1 MKKLLTGSTALIAAG
16 LLSGGAYA
24 ADPIK
29 IGVGGY
35 FGGGIVFVDQDDS
48 DTQPGAN
55 TRGHR
60 IERESEITFAGSTTL
75 DNGIKVGVNIQLEG
89 ESSSDIIDE
98 SYIWFEG
105 TFGKITFGAE
115 DSAAVA
121 LNVGTP
127 KPSNFF
133 WGAASPVFS
142 TVDCG
147 TNGVGIG
154 AGLSC
159 AIGDYGLFGVDG
171 DNEKITYLSP
181 KMGGFQVGI
190 SYTPD
195 GHEAGSATGQQ
206 GAGYSGGD
214 ADNTAGEQSE
224 VISVGAQWSGD
235 LGGMGVRIGGGYK
248 SGDLEVPAAG
258 AEDQD
263 LWGVGVSVS
272 SGKLNVGAHWTEDDR
287 GVSITNSDKTSL
299 VVGLNYKLGGPW
311 QVGAEYTKTEVEAGT
326 AGGEDEGEAFVLGG
340 SYNMGAGVSFQGE
353 VQFWDI
359 SDNLGAAAAENDA
372 TVFIVGTT
380 IWF

>member
-1 MKKLLTGSTALIAAG
+1 MKKLLTGTTALIAAG
-16 LLSGGAYA
+16 LLSSGAYA

-35 FGGGIVFVDQDDS
+35 FAGGIIMVDQDDA
-48 DTQPGAN
+48 DTEPGRN
-55 TRGHR
+55 TRNHR
-60 IERESEITFAGSTTL
+60 IERESEITFSGSTTL
-75 DNGIKVGVNIQLEG
+75 DNGIKVGANIQLEG
-89 ESSSDIIDE
+89 ESSTDIIDE

-105 TFGKITFGAE
+105 SFGKFQFGAE
-115 DSAAVA
+115 DSAATG

-127 KPSNFF
+127 KPTNFF

-142 TVDCG
+142 LVDCG

-154 AGLSC
+154 EDLSC
-159 AIGDYGLFGVDG
+159 AIGDYSLLSLDG
-171 DNEKITYLSP
+171 DAEKITYYSP
-181 KMGGFQVGI
+181 KIGGFKLGI

-195 GHEAGSATGQQ
+195 NHEAGQQ

-214 ADNTAGEQSE
+214 ADNTVGQQSE

-248 SGDLEVPAAG
+248 AGDLEVAAAG
-258 AEDQD
+258 AEDRD
-263 LWGVGVSVS
+263 YWGIGVSVNMD
-272 SGKLNVGAHWTEDDR
+272 KFNVGAHWTEDDK
-287 GVSITNSDKTSL
+287 GTSAANTDKTSFVL
-299 VVGLNYKLGGPW
+299 GLNYKLGGPW

-326 AGGEDEGEAFVLGG
+326 AGGEDEGEAFTLGAN
-340 SYNMGAGVSFQGE
+340 YNMGGSVSFQGE

-359 SDNLGAAAAENDA
+359 SDNLNAASAENDA
-372 TVFIVGTT
+372 TVILIGTT

>member
-1 MKKLLTGSTALIAAG
+1 MKKLLTGTTALIAAG

-24 ADPIK
+24 ADAIK

-35 FGGGIVFVDQDDS
+35 FGGGIVMVDQDDA
-48 DTQPGAN
+48 TTEPGAN

-60 IERESEITFAGSTTL
+60 IERESEITFSGSTTL
-75 DNGIKVGVNIQLEG
+75 DNGIKVGVQVQLEA
-89 ESSSDIIDE
+89 ESSGDQIDE

-105 TFGKITFGAE
+105 SFGKFVFGAE

-133 WGAASPVFS
+133 WGAASPAFS

-147 TNGVGIG
+147 TNGVGTG
-154 AGLSC
+154 AGGSC

-171 DNEKITYLSP
+171 DAEKITYFAP
-181 KMGGFQVGI
+181 KIGGFQFGI

-195 GHEAGSATGQQ
+195 NHEAGQQ

-214 ADNTAGEQSE
+214 SDNDAGQQSE
-224 VISVGAQWSGD
+224 VVSVGAQWSGD
-235 LGGMGVRIGGGYK
+235 LGGMGVRVGGGYK
-248 SGDLEVPAAG
+248 QGSLEVSSAT
-258 AEDQD
+258 AEDRD
-263 LWGVGVSVS
+263 YWGIGVSVS
-272 SGKLNVGAHWTEDDR
+272 KDKFNVGAHWTEDDL
-287 GVSITNSDKTSL
+287 GTSAVNSDKTSL
-299 VVGLNYKLGGPW
+299 VLGVNYKLGGPW
-311 QVGAEYTKTEVEAGT
+311 QIGAEYTKTEVEAG
-326 AGGEDEGEAFVLGG
+326 AVGGEDEGQAFTLGG
-340 SYNMGAGVSFQGE
+340 NYNMGGGVSFQAE

-359 SDNLGAAAAENDA
+359 SDNLNAAAAENDA
-372 TVFIVGTT
+372 TVILVGTT